1 MTIRQTKIREEAFMG
16 KAKYICVIV
25 AGVIL
30 KLLRDK
36 EPEPYSEEWIKN
48 LSNEERKKER
58 EKVRK
63 KYSNPEY
70 SDQERIRFSAIL
82 RLFDRIQSEIDWNG
96 EKPRGRGYSRE
107 HGYNLYKD
115 D

>member
-1 MTIRQTKIREEAFMG
+1 MKIG
-16 KAKYICVIV
+16 KYIGMIV
-25 AGVIL
+25 VGVIL
-30 KLLRDK
+30 KSLMNI
-36 EPEPYSEEWIKN
+36 EPEQYSEKWIKN

-58 EKVRK
+58 EIVRK
-63 KYSNPEY
+63 KYANPEY
-70 SDQERIRFSAIL
+70 SDKERIRFSAIL

-96 EKPRGRGYSRE
+96 EKPRGPGYSRE